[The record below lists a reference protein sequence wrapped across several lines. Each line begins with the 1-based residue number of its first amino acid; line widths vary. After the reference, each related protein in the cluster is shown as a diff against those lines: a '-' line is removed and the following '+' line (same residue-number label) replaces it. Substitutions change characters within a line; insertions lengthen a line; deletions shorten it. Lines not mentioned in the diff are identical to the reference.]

1 MTKKSRRRIK
11 HSPKTVRLDLTTRK
25 FITKTVVQAIKMIS
39 QKNHRLIE
47 ASRDHPQISGFVEH
61 KQIRILMVSFMTG
74 DTLWQIEQMIA
85 EQLRLLSKEL
95 VAIKAF
101 QSFSSALHQLNPDLL
116 LVVGNEEPLS
126 GSDLDAI
133 RAASVK
139 KAIWLSDGPATSVA
153 TAELALLFDYVF
165 TQNSLHI
172 PFYQQSGC
180 KSVFYLPFASN
191 RSQFTPRSVNEAY
204 RSDLLLL
211 GDVSTSGKDY
221 AEIIKHVFP
230 LRKVFACG
238 SGWEHYPELTVLQPD
253 TELLPY
259 YNGAEIIIHWGS
271 LPNRMFDIA
280 ACGAFQLAEAHP
292 NIYEYM
298 KPGEDI
304 VTFHSAKELLEKLHY
319 YSNHAEAKRAV
330 ASRSLWNSTYD
341 YSFLQLTTKLLH
353 IVFNR

>member
-1 MTKKSRRRIK
+1 MM
-11 HSPKTVRLDLTTRK
+11 PQQNYRLPE
-25 FITKTVVQAIKMIS
+25 S
-39 QKNHRLIE
+39 N
-47 ASRDHPQISGFVEH
+47 SDHPQISSFVEH
-61 KQIRILMVSFMTG
+61 KQIRILMVSFMAG
-74 DTLWQIEQMIA
+74 DTMWQIEQMIA
-85 EQLRLLSKEL
+85 EQLRLLAKEL

-126 GSDLDAI
+126 SNDLDAI

-139 KAIWLSDGPATSVA
+139 KAIWLSDGPATSNS

-172 PFYQQSGC
+172 PFYQHSGC
-180 KSVFYLPFASN
+180 RSVFYLPFAAN
-191 RSQFTPRSVNEAY
+191 RSHFNPRPADEAY

-211 GDVSTSGKDY
+211 GDVSASGKDY
-221 AEIIKHVFP
+221 AETIKHLFP
-230 LRKVFACG
+230 LKKVIAYG
-238 SGWEHYPELTVLQPD
+238 SGWEVYPELTVLPTD
-253 TELLPY
+253 IEPLPY
-259 YNGAEIIIHWGS
+259 YNGSEIIIHWGS
-271 LPNRMFDIA
+271 PPNRLFDIA

-304 VTFHSAKELLEKLHY
+304 VTFHTAKELLEKLHY
-319 YSNHAEAKRAV
+319 YSNHPDAKRAV

-341 YSFLQLTTKLLH
+341 YSFLQMTTKLLH